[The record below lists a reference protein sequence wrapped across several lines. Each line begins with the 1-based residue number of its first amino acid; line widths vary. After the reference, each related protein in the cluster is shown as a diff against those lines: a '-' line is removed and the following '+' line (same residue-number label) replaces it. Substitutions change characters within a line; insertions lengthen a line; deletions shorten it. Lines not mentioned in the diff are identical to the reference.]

1 MIFRLKSVDGRPENV
16 DLGIAL
22 FRDVVSHCCTSVEG
36 FSAGYF
42 LIDRESGKTVTLT
55 VWDDLEAL
63 AQGRRN
69 LAEVLETDVQ
79 ASDTVTR
86 INSQGVRF
94 ETYELA
100 HQISPSDPAS

>member
-1 MIFRLKSVDGRPENV
+1 VIFRLKSVDGRPENL

-42 LIDRESGKTVTLT
+42 LVDRESGKTVTLT
-55 VWDDLEAL
+55 VWNDREAL

-69 LAEVLETDVQ
+69 LVDALEADAQ
-79 ASDTVTR
+79 AADTVKR

-94 ETYELA
+94 DTYEVA
-100 HQISPSDPAS
+100 HEISPSEAAH

>member
-1 MIFRLKSVDGRPENV
+1 MIFRLKSVDGRPETV

-42 LIDRESGKTVTLT
+42 LVDRGSGKTVTLT
-55 VWDDLEAL
+55 VWNDREAL
-63 AQGRRN
+63 AQGRQN
-69 LAEVLETDVQ
+69 LVNVLETDAQ
-79 ASDTVTR
+79 AADTVKR

-94 ETYELA
+94 DTYEVALE
-100 HQISPSDPAS
+100 ISPSETAQ